1 MLDHN
6 VIGLELNMNSED
18 MKDFRPDLVKSVG
31 DDTSHFTLKVTIVRS
46 LP

>member
-6 VIGLELNMNSED
+6 IIGLELDMYSED
-18 MKDFRPDLVKSVG
+18 MKDFRPDLVKS
-31 DDTSHFTLKVTIVRS
+31 HFTLKVTIVRS

>member
-6 VIGLELNMNSED
+6 VIGLKLNMNSED
-18 MKDFRPDLVKSVG
+18 MKDFRPDLVKS
-31 DDTSHFTLKVTIVRS
+31 HFTLKVTIVGS

>member
-6 VIGLELNMNSED
+6 AIGLKLNMYSED
-18 MKDFRPDLVKSVG
+18 MKDFHPDLVKSVG
-31 DDTSHFTLKVTIVRS
+31 DDTSHFTLKFTIVRS